1 MSRPVGRPFVRLERF
16 DSAACGEHPQPD
28 LWFSG
33 NPASRAVA
41 RAICA
46 SCPVRDSCLTGALR
60 RGERYGTWGGQDLD
74 PVTEYPGKRWAVST
88 AEEEPVRDD
97 DAEQLALP
105 IAVAGEPSLPIRTV
119 AQLFGVAADQ
129 IQAAVD
135 CGELPGIPD
144 GDSWRI
150 PLWAIPEHIRGVA

>member
-1 MSRPVGRPFVRLERF
+1 MSRPTGRRFARLELF
-16 DSAACGEHPQPD
+16 DSAACAEHPQPD
-28 LWFSG
+28 LWFSS

-46 SCPVRDSCLTGALR
+46 VCPVSEACLATALR

-74 PVTEYPGKRWAVST
+74 PVTEYPAKRWADSIVW
-88 AEEEPVRDD
+88 EEPVRDND
-97 DAEQLALP
+97 PEQLALP

-119 AQLFGVAADQ
+119 AQLFGVDADQ
-129 IQAAVD
+129 VQAAVE